1 MIITGN
7 FNVPGVPPQR
17 SVPDHLVVAIEYIR
31 MQLMNDPNGALSP
44 DWFDEDHQPLGP
56 KLRAELRERRYIIER
71 PEGIYLNVPGFF

>member
-31 MQLMNDPNGALSP
+31 MQLMGHSAKTGSMRIISP
-44 DWFDEDHQPLGP
+44 
-56 KLRAELRERRYIIER
+56 
-71 PEGIYLNVPGFF
+71 